1 MDGSRYQ
8 LVDSLY
14 GPGTVGAWLLSLCAV
29 LISWTLNTSSRRK
42 DTISVDFI
50 TTLLLPFIAAGHA
63 IFQITRLPAP
73 VAEVITA
80 QQVELQ
86 RYASA
91 QEAPLNICETFSVAA
106 LLLAVFCGP
115 WWGSDP
121 KWTRLGLVL
130 IVGLLSWGTENIM
143 FGLGT
148 LKGVRAPEM
157 TLTRPYLFF
166 FTPIVASTWAF
177 LALCLAVGA
186 IVWIVSIGNNQAT
199 RRGLERRHLQRA
211 PSRVFDESRPYKP
224 SRITQETR
232 DYALHELQALEPMS
246 RSIQMVTFVS
256 ILFLPFSLIAS
267 TFGFMSVDM
276 KSLSSTS
283 QNQFILIPNSNGSLS
298 HLDQLLALVGG
309 VIIILAAIRR
319 AHRSDVK
326 WDMFQNFL
334 SRDDV
339 PYDKRKFQVDK
350 QQPWLSTTLP

>member
-91 QEAPLNICETFSVAA
+91 LEAPLNICETFSVAA

-115 WWGSDP
+115 C
-121 KWTRLGLVL
+121 
-130 IVGLLSWGTENIM
+130 WGTENIM

-166 FTPIVASTWAF
+166 FTPIVASYKKGSGTKTPSTGTKSRF
-177 LALCLAVGA
+177 RRVQAV
-186 IVWIVSIGNNQAT
+186 
-199 RRGLERRHLQRA
+199 
-211 PSRVFDESRPYKP
+211 
-224 SRITQETR
+224 
-232 DYALHELQALEPMS
+232 
-246 RSIQMVTFVS
+246 
-256 ILFLPFSLIAS
+256 
-267 TFGFMSVDM
+267 
-276 KSLSSTS
+276 
-283 QNQFILIPNSNGSLS
+283 
-298 HLDQLLALVGG
+298 
-309 VIIILAAIRR
+309 
-319 AHRSDVK
+319 
-326 WDMFQNFL
+326 
-334 SRDDV
+334 
-339 PYDKRKFQVDK
+339 
-350 QQPWLSTTLP
+350 